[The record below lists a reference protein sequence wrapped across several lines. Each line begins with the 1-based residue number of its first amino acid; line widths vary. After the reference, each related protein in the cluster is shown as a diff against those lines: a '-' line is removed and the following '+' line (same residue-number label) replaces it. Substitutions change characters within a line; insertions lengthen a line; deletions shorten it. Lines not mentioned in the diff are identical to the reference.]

1 MRTFLIP
8 IILSIFF
15 LLGTAQAQSDL
26 NLFVVEKPVEKYHS
40 SQLDDLLTSSM
51 RDLLIRVVGGEAA
64 LSLPQAD
71 QYIENARQWVKSYQV
86 ENREVDGVVVGQK
99 LVVQFDQNRLL
110 RDFQKDGIQVWPLS
124 ERPTT
129 LLVGQWEQQGLE
141 VNLSDE
147 SLQYRVD
154 LDYRTYANLLALF
167 MTEPEKEAEFKGIN
181 PERLVSRAKL
191 SKELDAMASSAG
203 ADYVLVFK
211 ADVIGEVSSLVWSLY
226 ERETGERVLQSDETG
241 ENFLSLLQGAFDSLL
256 ELYSRPYREGAD
268 SYGLMGLTVEGIPSY
283 EALIQM
289 ERFLKQLRPA
299 LNEVSLV
306 EVDGEQVRFD
316 VFYQGRYSNVVKLME
331 GVPNLRLVEES
342 IFGSEL
348 IGRFEP

>member
-15 LLGTAQAQSDL
+15 AAQSVQAQSDL

-40 SQLDDLLTSSM
+40 SQLNDLLTSSM
-51 RDLLIRVVGGEAA
+51 RDLLVRVVGGEAA
-64 LSLPQAD
+64 LSHPKAED
-71 QYIENARQWVKSYQV
+71 YIQKARQWVKSYQV

-110 RDFQKDGIQVWPLS
+110 KDFQRDGIQVWPLS
-124 ERPTT
+124 ERPNT
-129 LLVGQWEQQGLE
+129 LLIGQWEQQGLE

-154 LDYRTYANLLALF
+154 LDYRDYANLLALF
-167 MTEPEKEAEFKGIN
+167 MKQPEKEADFRGIN
-181 PERLVSRAKL
+181 PERLVSRSQLNNDL
-191 SKELDAMASSAG
+191 SEMANSAG

-211 ADVIGEVSSLVWSLY
+211 ADVIGEISSLVWSLY
-226 ERETGERVLQSDETG
+226 ELETGERVLQSDETG
-241 ENFLSLLQGAFDSLL
+241 EGFLSLLQGSFDSLL

-268 SYGLMGLTVEGIPSY
+268 SYGLMSLTVEAMPSY
-283 EALIQM
+283 EALVEM

-299 LNEVSLV
+299 LNEVTLV
-306 EVDGEQVRFD
+306 EVDAENVRFD
-316 VFYQGRYSNVVKLME
+316 IFYQGRYSNVVKLME
-331 GVPNLRLVEES
+331 GVPNLRLIEES

-348 IGRFEP
+348 KGRFEP

>member
-15 LLGTAQAQSDL
+15 AAQSVQAQSDL

-40 SQLDDLLTSSM
+40 SQLNDLLTSSM
-51 RDLLIRVVGGEAA
+51 SDLLVRVVGGEAA
-64 LSLPQAD
+64 LNHPQAET
-71 QYIENARQWVKSYQV
+71 YIEKARQWVKSYQV

-110 RDFQKDGIQVWPLS
+110 RDFQRDGIQVWPLS
-124 ERPTT
+124 ERPRT
-129 LLVGQWEQQGLE
+129 LLIGQWEQQGLQ

-154 LDYRTYANLLALF
+154 LDYRDYANLLALF
-167 MTEPEKEAEFKGIN
+167 MTEPEKEAEFNGIN
-181 PERLVSRAKL
+181 PERLVSRNQL
-191 SKELDAMASSAG
+191 NNELVSMANSAG
-203 ADYVLVFK
+203 ADYILVFK
-211 ADVIGEVSSLVWSLY
+211 ADVIGDVSSLVWSLY
-226 ERETGERVLQSDETG
+226 ERESGERVLQSDETG
-241 ENFLSLLQGAFDSLL
+241 EDFLSLLQGTFDSLL

-268 SYGLMGLTVEGIPSY
+268 SYGLMSLTVEAIPSY
-283 EALIQM
+283 EALIEM

-299 LNEVSLV
+299 LNEVSMV

-316 VFYQGRYSNVVKLME
+316 IFYQGRYSNVVKLME
-331 GVPNLRLVEES
+331 GVPNLRLIEES
-342 IFGSEL
+342 LFGSQL
-348 IGRFEP
+348 KGRFEP

>member
-15 LLGTAQAQSDL
+15 ATQSVQAQSDL

-40 SQLDDLLTSSM
+40 SQLNDLLTSSM
-51 RDLLIRVVGGEAA
+51 RDLLVRVVGGEAA
-64 LSLPQAD
+64 LNHAKAD
-71 QYIENARQWVKSYQV
+71 TYIEKARQWVKSYQV

-110 RDFQKDGIQVWPLS
+110 RDFQRDAIQIWPLS
-124 ERPTT
+124 ERPKT
-129 LLVGQWEQQGLE
+129 LLIGQWEQQGLQ

-154 LDYRTYANLLALF
+154 LDYRDYANLLALF
-167 MTEPEKEAEFKGIN
+167 MTEPEKQAEFKNIN
-181 PERLVSRAKL
+181 PERLVARDQL
-191 SKELDAMASSAG
+191 NNELLAMASSAG

-241 ENFLSLLQGAFDSLL
+241 ESFLSLLQGAFDSLL

-268 SYGLMGLTVEGIPSY
+268 SYGLMGLTIEAVPSY
-283 EALIQM
+283 DALIEM
-289 ERFLKQLRPA
+289 EKFLKQLRPA
-299 LNEVSLV
+299 LNEVNLV

-316 VFYQGRYSNVVKLME
+316 IFYQGRYSNVVKLME
-331 GVPNLRLVEES
+331 EVPNLRLIEES
-342 IFGSEL
+342 IFSSEL
-348 IGRFEP
+348 RGQFEP